1 MVRRAGTT
9 VKRWSGRVDTRMPFS
24 HDAAPMSKPS
34 PFHAPGR
41 SWVLAVSSSAFGL
54 LGLLEA
60 VALRGTAPA
69 ETFGVFL
76 GALALVVGVGLGVG
90 LVHALALPAWE
101 EAAASPEALGPRDL
115 DAAAQFV
122 ARCLAA
128 TLIAAAAF
136 AGGYLAHGFAQRGF
150 AGPFVA
156 LAALVGWAVA
166 EYSVPALRRSVRPAL
181 ARVAPTGRLGG
192 LRVHHAL
199 SLGLGLTLA
208 AVVGLALSR
217 LDLGAW
223 RLGWLGQLAF
233 GALAVPVLAWLT
245 AGLGR
250 QAHRLGFALVGGAGL
265 VVVAGLVEL
274 SGNADAAS
282 HIARDGQVSRIAL
295 GLVRRLADGDGDGHP
310 ASFGGGDCDDTRAE
324 VFPGATE
331 VPGNGVD
338 DNCADGDAPVEVPPP
353 SAPVSA
359 PSAAAE
365 APGKRPNVVLLA
377 VDTLRPDHLGFYGY
391 HRPTSPRIDAF
402 ARTAV
407 AFDHTLAPAPNTPRS
422 LPAFLTGRPASRV
435 KWVKRFA
442 NYGALTEANDTL
454 FEVFQRAGYRT
465 EAQTAHW
472 YWDKAQGIRQGVDEW
487 DNRGALSIKDS
498 NTQSAA
504 PDLTPRVV
512 ERLRALEAAGRPYV
526 LFAHYFDPHSRYMK
540 HPEVQDFGDELVDK
554 YDSEI
559 AFVDRHLGPVLDLL
573 DEASFKDDTIV
584 VLFSDHGEAFKEHGF
599 LFHGRTL
606 YDEEIRATFFLRA
619 PGVAP
624 RRVAV
629 PVGLV
634 DVLPTLATLTGT
646 TAPDALGAS
655 LAPLMQ
661 DGGEWPSD
669 RVVFAEQLPY
679 PNYETHLVAAVD
691 VHRKKLIRNL
701 TENKTELYDLA
712 LDPAEKRDLLP
723 SNREAEPA
731 LRAALVRFIES
742 DPGGP

>member
-1 MVRRAGTT
+1 
-9 VKRWSGRVDTRMPFS
+9 
-24 HDAAPMSKPS
+24 MSKPS
-34 PFHAPGR
+34 SFQAPGR
-41 SWVLAVSSSAFGL
+41 PWVLAVASSAFAL

-60 VALRGTAPA
+60 LELHGTAPTEA
-69 ETFGVFL
+69 STVFV
-76 GALALVVGVGLGVG
+76 GALALVLWIGLGVG
-90 LVHALALPAWE
+90 VLHALALPAWE
-101 EAAASPEALGPRDL
+101 EAPASPDALGSRDL
-115 DAAAQFV
+115 DAAAQLM
-122 ARCLAA
+122 ARCLSAA
-128 TLIAAAAF
+128 FIAAAAS

-156 LAALVGWAVA
+156 LAALAGWGLA
-166 EYSVPALRRSVRPAL
+166 EYSVPALRRPARRTL
-181 ARVAPTGRLGG
+181 ARVAPAGRLGG

-199 SLGLGLTLA
+199 SLGLALSLA
-208 AVVGLALSR
+208 LVTWLSLSR

-223 RLGWLGQLAF
+223 RLGWLAHLAL
-233 GALAVPVLAWLT
+233 GALAVPLLAWAT
-245 AGLGR
+245 SGLGR
-250 QAHRLGFALVGGAGL
+250 RAGRLAVAIMGAAVLVAIAGL
-265 VVVAGLVEL
+265 LAL
-274 SGNADAAS
+274 SRSPDAAG

-295 GLVRRLADGDGDGHP
+295 GVVRRLADGDGDGHP
-310 ASFGGGDCDDTRAE
+310 ATFGGGDCDDTRAE
-324 VFPGATE
+324 VHPGATE
-331 VPGNGVD
+331 IPGNGID
-338 DNCADGDAPVEVPPP
+338 DNCADGDAQIEAPPP
-353 SAPVSA
+353 SASA
-359 PSAAAE
+359 PASPPSAAAG
-365 APGKRPNVVLLA
+365 AAVNRLNVVLLA
-377 VDTLRPDHLGFYGY
+377 IDTLRPDHLGFYGY

-422 LPAFLTGRPASRV
+422 FPAFFTGRPASRV

-472 YWDKAQGIRQGVDEW
+472 YWDKAQGIRQGVEAW

-512 ERLRALEAAGRPYV
+512 ERLRALEASGRPFV
-526 LFAHYFDPHSRYMK
+526 LFAHYFDPHGRYMK

-606 YDEEIRATFFLRA
+606 YDEEIRATLFLRA
-619 PGVAP
+619 PGVAA

-634 DVLPTLATLTGT
+634 DVLPTLASLVGT

-655 LAPLMQ
+655 LVPLMRE
-661 DGGEWPSD
+661 GGDWPSD
-669 RVVFAEQLPY
+669 RVVYAEQLPY

-712 LDPAEKRDLLP
+712 LDPEEKRDLLP